1 MRLFKRQIRRND
13 DAIGTSRKVAA
24 AVLDI
29 FFVNLQLRIARKL
42 SENIIVAKGDER
54 VSRTSASGKDDKGK

>member
-1 MRLFKRQIRRND
+1 MTT
-13 DAIGTSRKVAA
+13 GTSRRVAA

-29 FFVNLQLRIARKL
+29 FFVNLRLRIARKL
-42 SENIIVAKGDER
+42 SENVIVAKGDER